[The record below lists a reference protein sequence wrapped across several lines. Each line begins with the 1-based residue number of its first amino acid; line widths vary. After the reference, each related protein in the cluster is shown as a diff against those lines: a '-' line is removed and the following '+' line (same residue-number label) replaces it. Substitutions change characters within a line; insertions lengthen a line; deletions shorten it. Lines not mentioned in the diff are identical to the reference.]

1 MLQCSIDCSKTKE
14 AIMSPTPKVNREP
27 VVEEAGSKP
36 EIRDSFASLFLRGI
50 ERMAELQKQA
60 IDFAM
65 QQNTEMVDVL
75 KKVAERTPGAP
86 RLPLL
91 DLATGAVT
99 RYADTQKAAIDLV
112 VEQSQ
117 VWTDTFKDRA
127 QVDKKATETATNV
140 AKQTMER
147 SFAVQKKVLEN
158 AAAQTKAVVDVA
170 KNQFGFN
177 GAHADAMTD
186 TFQKG
191 VDTIVEAQ
199 KELLYLVTQ

>member
-1 MLQCSIDCSKTKE
+1 
-14 AIMSPTPKVNREP
+14 MSPTPKVNREP
-27 VVEEAGSKP
+27 AVEDAYGKP

-50 ERMAELQKQA
+50 ERMAEIQKQA
-60 IDFAM
+60 IDFAV
-65 QQNTEMVDVL
+65 QQNTEMVEVL
-75 KKVAERTPGAP
+75 KKVAEKTPSAP

-91 DLATGAVT
+91 DLATGAVN

-127 QVDKKATETATNV
+127 TVDKKATDTAANM
-140 AKQTMER
+140 AKQAIER
-147 SFAVQKKVLEN
+147 SFGVQKKALEN
-158 AAAQTKAVVDVA
+158 TAAQTKAVVDAA
-170 KNQFGFN
+170 KNQFGLN
-177 GAHADAMTD
+177 GVQADAMAD

-199 KELLYLVTQ
+199 KELLDLVTH